1 MILLKM
7 DFKHCR
13 VHHEARICSKGVN
26 QRERRRVRKETVSDR
41 GDRRSGWVTCGGMK
55 EETEVS
61 GEEMCE
67 ERGS

>member
-1 MILLKM
+1 M
-7 DFKHCR
+7 
-13 VHHEARICSKGVN
+13 
-26 QRERRRVRKETVSDR
+26 RKETVSDG